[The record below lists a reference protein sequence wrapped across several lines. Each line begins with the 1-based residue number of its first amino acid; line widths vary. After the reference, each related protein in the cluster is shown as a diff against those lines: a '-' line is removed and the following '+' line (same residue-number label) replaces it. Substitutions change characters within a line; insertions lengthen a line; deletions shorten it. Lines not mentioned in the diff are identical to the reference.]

1 MCQLH
6 GSSLSTKSQHPGHPM
21 TQSLSSATCV
31 ICRDSWLPRRSVIPA
46 LLRLMIPAMD
56 FHILPV
62 HRGFWKF
69 GSLFH
74 PMVFHSMVFQNV
86 PQFHIQ
92 IVRNWRPLSHFWMNA
107 FIISVGLF
115 QQMLVGKS
123 HEIPDVFGLNPQIK
137 PIYIYIHIVV
147 WVPYTSIHRMQKWC
161 YVPWTSFHHINCIP
175 SIIHIKSPW
184 KVEIIHIK
192 CSNPWSFEPPDIE
205 ASAASRVR
213 RSPRCCILLPIR
225 QHFMVYNNNNDNN
238 DNNDN
243 NNNNN
248 NNNILM
254 VPIKLTILYHFM
266 DIYIYIYTRTPLS
279 DTPIF
284 SHD

>member
-1 MCQLH
+1 LQASLPFLDERLH
-6 GSSLSTKSQHPGHPM
+6 H
-21 TQSLSSATCV
+21 
-31 ICRDSWLPRRSVIPA
+31 ICWFVPTDVGWEIPWNPRR
-46 LLRLMIPAMD
+46 
-56 FHILPV
+56 
-62 HRGFWKF
+62 FW
-69 GSLFH
+69 
-74 PMVFHSMVFQNV
+74 
-86 PQFHIQ
+86 
-92 IVRNWRPLSHFWMNA
+92 
-107 FIISVGLF
+107 
-115 QQMLVGKS
+115 
-123 HEIPDVFGLNPQIK
+123 IK
-137 PIYIYIHIVV
+137 PRNKTYIYIVV

-225 QHFMVYNNNNDNN
+225 QHFMVYNYNYNNNNND
-238 DNNDN
+238 DN
-243 NNNNN
+243 NNNG
-248 NNNILM
+248 LM

-266 DIYIYIYTRTPLS
+266 DIIYIYIHTRTPLS

>member
-46 LLRLMIPAMD
+46 C
-56 FHILPV
+56 
-62 HRGFWKF
+62 
-69 GSLFH
+69 GSWSQPWIFTFCRTIEASENLEACSTQWFS
-74 PMVFHSMVFQNV
+74 PPWFFKM
-86 PQFHIQ
+86 FHIQ
-92 IVRNWRPLSHFWMNA
+92 MVRNWRPLSNFWMNA
-107 FIISVGLF
+107 NHICWFLPHVWLGNP
-115 QQMLVGKS
+115 MKS
-123 HEIPDVFGLNPQIK
+123 PDVFGLNPQIK
-137 PIYIYIHIVV
+137 PLYHIYISYILLFEFHTHPFIVCKSDV
-147 WVPYTSIHRMQKWC
+147 MSLEHPFIILY
-161 YVPWTSFHHINCIP
+161 NCIP

-225 QHFMVYNNNNDNN
+225 
-238 DNNDN
+238 
-243 NNNNN
+243 
-248 NNNILM
+248 
-254 VPIKLTILYHFM
+254 
-266 DIYIYIYTRTPLS
+266 
-279 DTPIF
+279 
-284 SHD
+284 